1 MPNSDDLIATQ
12 ADHAGDADRRQTDAG
27 VVPGDELPS
36 VFMPERR
43 TGVERRSGGDR
54 REGEERRSGSDRRRG
69 AASVRSALASVA
81 ASVGEIAENA
91 TPLVSAFAERAGE
104 ASSAVLERAT
114 EAGSH
119 VVDRATEAGSAVAEK
134 AGGAVGAVVH
144 AAGSAA
150 TPITAVAGVRRAEA
164 ARLRA
169 LRAAARRPL
178 PSLWDVHPDARRASL
193 RDIGIETV
201 PLEKIRGTA
210 VAGPTQRGGD
220 FLPLRG
226 LRGPNWEGRWQRI
239 RRAVDRLETL
249 PPVDLMKYG
258 DEYWVVDGHNRVA
271 AAKYADQV
279 GIDASVVELRLP
291 GMPRSGDTKLVGD
304 LLAEQRKFQQA
315 MGTSRRSRRP
325 APSAAAKDNEPEP
338 SGSR

>member
-1 MPNSDDLIATQ
+1 MSDPNDPIATQ
-12 ADHAGDADRRQTDAG
+12 SERTAKSDRRRARASLTG
-27 VVPGDELPS
+27 EELPS

-43 TGVERRSGGDR
+43 MGAERRSGAER
-54 REGEERRSGSDRRRG
+54 RDGEERRSGSDRRRG
-69 AASVRSALASVA
+69 AASVREALANVA

-91 TPLVSAFAERAGE
+91 TPVVSAMAEA
-104 ASSAVLERAT
+104 AT
-114 EAGSH
+114 N
-119 VVDRATEAGSAVAEK
+119 AGSAVVEKASHAGSAVVEK
-134 AGGAVGAVVH
+134 AGDAVGAVVH
-144 AAGSAA
+144 AAGTAA
-150 TPITAVAGVRRAEA
+150 TPITAVAGARRADA

-178 PSLWDVHPDARRASL
+178 PSLWEVHPDARRASL

-201 PLEKIRGTA
+201 PLDKIRGTA

-315 MGTSRRSRRP
+315 MGTSRGPRRP
-325 APSAAAKDNEPEP
+325 PRPAAPSDNEPKP
-338 SGSR
+338 SGSP

>member
-1 MPNSDDLIATQ
+1 MSDPNDPVATQ
-12 ADHAGDADRRQTDAG
+12 PEQAQQTDRRRGDGGSAAGDG
-27 VVPGDELPS
+27 LPS

-43 TGVERRSGGDR
+43 TGTERRSGADR
-54 REGEERRSGSDRRRG
+54 RDGEERRSGVDRRRG

-81 ASVGEIAENA
+81 ASVGEMADNA
-91 TPLVSAFAERAGE
+91 TPVVSAIAEA
-104 ASSAVLERAT
+104 ASNARSAAVEKAT
-114 EAGSH
+114 TAGSAA
-119 VVDRATEAGSAVAEK
+119 VEKATTAGSAVAEK

-150 TPITAVAGVRRAEA
+150 TPITSAAGVRRADA

-178 PSLWDVHPDARRASL
+178 PSLWEVHPDARRASL

-201 PLEKIRGTA
+201 PLDKIRGTA

-226 LRGPNWEGRWQRI
+226 LRGPNWESRWQRI

-279 GIDASVVELRLP
+279 GIDASVVDLRVP
-291 GMPRSGDTKLVGD
+291 GMPRSGGTPLFGGQ
-304 LLAEQRKFQQA
+304 LAEQRKFQQA
-315 MGTSRRSRRP
+315 MGTSRRPRRP
-325 APSAAAKDNEPEP
+325 PRPETPNEDEPKP